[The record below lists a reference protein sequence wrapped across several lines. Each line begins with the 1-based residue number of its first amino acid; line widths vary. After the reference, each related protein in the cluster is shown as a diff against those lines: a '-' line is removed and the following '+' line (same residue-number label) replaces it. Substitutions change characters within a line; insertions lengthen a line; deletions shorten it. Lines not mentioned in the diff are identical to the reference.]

1 VRVEVLAA
9 TRVPPLLAD
18 GNGLS
23 LVISQTSN
31 AMNLPIATWL
41 FFRLLQWVAWI
52 YFFGFA
58 FYFWLDRA
66 PHLNS
71 FGHLQNATEAKMFIP
86 AVVAVFAG
94 FLQMMMREKAGLAR
108 PQFGQLMPPTAP
120 SNGQLANLR

>member
-86 AVVAVFAG
+86 ALVAIFAG
-94 FLQMMMREKAGLAR
+94 FLQMMMRERAGLAR
-108 PQFGQLMPPTAP
+108 PRFGQLIPPRADLP
-120 SNGQLANLR
+120 RAELRA